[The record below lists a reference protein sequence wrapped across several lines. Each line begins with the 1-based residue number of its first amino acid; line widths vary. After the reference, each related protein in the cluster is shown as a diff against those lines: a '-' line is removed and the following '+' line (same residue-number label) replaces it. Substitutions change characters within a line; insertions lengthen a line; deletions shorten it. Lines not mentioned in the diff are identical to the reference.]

1 MDQQLR
7 VLADLPEDLS
17 FSPSTQV
24 GQLTTTCNFI
34 SRGSDALFCPL
45 KAPVLMCIHNETQCI
60 YIYYNRKSLKIHTRM
75 TSGKL
80 CKLLKM
86 TFLILSV
93 SSILLAMWSYGMAD
107 TTNGLQ
113 ICPLLSEQ
121 NNFCLSQWQAT
132 EQEIY
137 S

>member
-1 MDQQLR
+1 
-7 VLADLPEDLS
+7 
-17 FSPSTQV
+17 
-24 GQLTTTCNFI
+24 
-34 SRGSDALFCPL
+34 
-45 KAPVLMCIHNETQCI
+45 
-60 YIYYNRKSLKIHTRM
+60 M